1 MEQNTDYETQEE
13 NGIETSVLDHKMH
26 TSTEKRSEIVA
37 IKPTAKDTKLN
48 LK

>member
-1 MEQNTDYETQEE
+1 
-13 NGIETSVLDHKMH
+13 MH

-48 LK
+48 LKWIWTSWD